1 MFFKTAMMKIMK
13 WISLLV
19 FCLFIAVTG
28 HGQIS
33 ATNAKVDH
41 DADVQQFPEL
51 LPADSGYIVYTYDDG
66 TAETYC
72 AWQVAGNM
80 MAVKF
85 ILNSNAASIVGA
97 RVFVGDGSYPVGGN
111 ILNQPFLV
119 SVYVS
124 DGLNGLPG
132 TLIDSVSA
140 TVTNYGWVKV
150 IGLKAFVT
158 ADFYISI
165 TQLSN
170 SPDCIPIGMDETAP
184 KVSQSYARNVI
195 NGNPW
200 VLSPYQDLM
209 INALISTNVGLDE
222 PQASE
227 EVKMYPNPANESV
240 KIEFPIP
247 MKTITLKNS
256 SGQILLSQN
265 ITNQPAFFINTSSML
280 SGIYFISF
288 DTSNGDSL
296 TRKLVVL
303 H

>member
-1 MFFKTAMMKIMK
+1 MKSLK
-13 WISLLV
+13 WISILVICLLTD
-19 FCLFIAVTG
+19 VTG
-28 HGQIS
+28 NGQVS
-33 ATNAKVDH
+33 ATSANSNPG
-41 DADVQQFPEL
+41 QSSYLLYLPEL

-66 TAETYC
+66 IAESYSS
-72 AWQVAGNM
+72 WQVAGNM

-97 RVFVGDGSYPVGGN
+97 RVFVGDGSFPVGGN

-119 SVYVS
+119 SVYAS
-124 DGLNGLPG
+124 DGENGFPG

-140 TVTNYGWVKV
+140 TVTNYGWVTVK
-150 IGLKAFVT
+150 GLNAFVT
-158 ADFYISI
+158 ADFFIAI
-165 TQLSN
+165 TQLTN
-170 SPDCIPIGMDETAP
+170 APDCIPIGVDETAP
-184 KVSQSYARNVI
+184 KVSQSYAGNVV

-209 INALISTNVGLDE
+209 INALISTNVGWDE

-227 EVKMYPNPANESV
+227 EVKMYPNPASETV
-240 KIEFPIP
+240 KIEFTTP
-247 MKTITLKNS
+247 MKTITLKNA

-265 ITNQPAFFINTSSML
+265 ITNQPAFFIYTSSMI